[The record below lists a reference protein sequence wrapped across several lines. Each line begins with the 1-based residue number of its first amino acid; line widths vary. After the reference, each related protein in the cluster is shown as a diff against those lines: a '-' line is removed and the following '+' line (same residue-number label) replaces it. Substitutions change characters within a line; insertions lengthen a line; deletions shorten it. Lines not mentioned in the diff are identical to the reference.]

1 MALQGT
7 RLQGIGRVTETVTV
21 GEEWTTL
28 GTYDFTAVGA
38 ADWRTSGGAVVE
50 GVTFTA
56 INGNKCASTFGPDG
70 STGIRIVQT
79 NNGTIASNN
88 SPGIE
93 TSLSNFGTFT
103 DDDELCVDLRISGIS
118 AGDFGRL
125 VAVLLDTTYIS
136 SGVMYRSSPSPGQWE
151 TGSVV
156 SASQYTD
163 FSNAVTDSSDFV
175 IQVIYTASGAVIFDR
190 GSWTGA
196 FPTDVGG
203 TVADAIGTFS
213 SAARTNYKPRLS
225 ASTFRVATYKSATS
239 ATNVTIHALR
249 IRRREKG
256 A

>member
-1 MALQGT
+1 MPLQGT
-7 RLQGIGRVTETVTV
+7 RLQGVARAVEKV

-28 GTYDFTAVGA
+28 GTFDFTSVAS
-38 ADWRTSGGAVVE
+38 ADWRSSGSAVVE

-56 INGNKCASTFGPDG
+56 INGGKCASTFGPDG
-70 STGIRIVQT
+70 STGIRIIQT
-79 NNGTIASNN
+79 NNGNIGSNN
-88 SPGIE
+88 APGIE
-93 TSLSNFGTFT
+93 TSLSDFGTFT

-125 VAVLLDTTYIS
+125 VVALRDTTYIS
-136 SGVMYRSSPSPGQWE
+136 SGVMYRVSPSPGQWE

-156 SASQYTD
+156 SGSQYTD
-163 FSNAVTDSSDFV
+163 FSDAVTDSSDFV
-175 IQVIYTASGAVIFDR
+175 IQVIFTASGSVIFDR

-196 FPTDVGG
+196 FPADVGG
-203 TVADAIGTFS
+203 TVVDAIGTFAS
-213 SAARTNYKPRLS
+213 TSRTNYKPRLS